1 MNKCSF
7 RILNIN
13 VNTSVHYSFYPQNT
27 RMNHSRVVLRVDLAL
42 MAAEV
47 KASERK
53 IKLFQLDED
62 KGLSSK
68 FIHAY
73 ILPGVW
79 RTCVINADRRSIR
92 NLPQNFSGAGSKVR
106 KALPSIAHLNTQL
119 DIDTTASTLAQLI
132 FWSRAILLGRKGG
145 FICVPDFYVMSNKNS
160 YHPISSLPSSPPWH
174 IKWGF

>member
-47 KASERK
+47 KGK

-92 NLPQNFSGAGSKVR
+92 NLPQNFSGAVSQVR
-106 KALPSIAHLNTQL
+106 KALPSIAHLNTQW
-119 DIDTTASTLAQLI
+119 DIDTTAMSCPLSIQFLWFIVA
-132 FWSRAILLGRKGG
+132 RKSKKHAG
-145 FICVPDFYVMSNKNS
+145 
-160 YHPISSLPSSPPWH
+160 IS
-174 IKWGF
+174 